1 MRQCAGIRADGG
13 RCRGQATT
21 SSEYCLS
28 HDPARAEERRRR
40 ASKGGKCGGRGRAS
54 SELSRLQQ
62 RFEDLAEMVL
72 AGDLDR
78 GDGAVV
84 AQLLQGA
91 RACVRDSLAAKQ
103 QETLEVRLEEME
115 EFLRERRGYG
125 T

>member
-1 MRQCAGIRADGG
+1 
-13 RCRGQATT
+13 
-21 SSEYCLS
+21 
-28 HDPARAEERRRR
+28 
-40 ASKGGKCGGRGRAS
+40 
-54 SELSRLQQ
+54 
-62 RFEDLAEMVL
+62 MVL